1 MHCSAMLMR
10 LVIVLTYVHLAG
22 LEERQ
27 IVSLTLPYLSITNLL
42 LQIGL
47 LFFVI
52 KFFSLSFGF
61 ERVGKGCLWF
71 FCLIK
76 SCIKKEKEK
85 SLLNTLMK
93 KHHRKTDIAVYIY
106 VGHCKPCQAL
116 ANLIATFSVVG
127 LIL

>member
-1 MHCSAMLMR
+1 MLMR

-27 IVSLTLPYLSITNLL
+27 RVSLTLPYLSITNLL

-76 SCIKKEKEK
+76 SCIKKEKK
-85 SLLNTLMK
+85 S
-93 KHHRKTDIAVYIY
+93 
-106 VGHCKPCQAL
+106 HC
-116 ANLIATFSVVG
+116 LIH
-127 LIL
+127 